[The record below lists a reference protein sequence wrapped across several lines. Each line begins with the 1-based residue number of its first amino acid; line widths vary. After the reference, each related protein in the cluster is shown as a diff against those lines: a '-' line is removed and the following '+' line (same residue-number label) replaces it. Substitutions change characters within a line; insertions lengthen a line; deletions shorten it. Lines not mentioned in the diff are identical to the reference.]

1 MPKLFMPG
9 SSIPASL
16 ILFWLFLTFCT
27 RIMHAQEHED
37 LDAYTLRF
45 TGFWVYS
52 QPFGSF
58 HGTGS
63 QGQFDLQT
71 DAKFN
76 IYNTGA
82 GRVEWK
88 FTRKNHLFVGAL
100 PLDQSRKVV
109 LDRTIVFQGQTYS
122 AGLTASARLQ
132 NYFLTPGYQY
142 DIIRRKQGH
151 IGVVAQLDLM
161 YIRGSWNAAAQT
173 LNGTLHSP
181 QSSSATIRA
190 PLPVAGPDLRYYLIP
205 NSRRLFVAGD
215 VLGMYFFG
223 YGNFISSYGT
233 IGLSVNKHLNLQGG
247 YQLGSRLTVKS
258 TDDRIG
264 VDLTQ
269 RGAVAGLQVSF

>member
-1 MPKLFMPG
+1 MPD
-9 SSIPASL
+9 STVPASL
-16 ILFWLFLTFCT
+16 ILFPLFLTFCSCVT
-27 RIMHAQEHED
+27 QAQEHED

-63 QGQFDLQT
+63 QGQFDLQA

-76 IYNTGA
+76 AYNTGA

-88 FTRKNHLFVGAL
+88 FTHKNHLVVGAL

-109 LDRTIVFQGQTYS
+109 LDRTILFQGQTYS

-151 IGVVAQLDLM
+151 IGIVAQLDLL
-161 YIRGSWNAAAQT
+161 YIRGSWNATAQT
-173 LNGTLHSP
+173 LNGTLHGA

-190 PLPVAGPDLRYYLIP
+190 PLPVAGPDLRYYPIP

-247 YQLGSRLTVKS
+247 YQLSSRLNVKS
-258 TDDRIG
+258 TNNRIG

-269 RGAVAGLQVSF
+269 RGAVAGLEVSF

>member
-9 SSIPASL
+9 SSVPASL
-16 ILFWLFLTFCT
+16 ILLWQFLTFCT
-27 RIMHAQEHED
+27 RKVQAQEHED
-37 LDAYTLRF
+37 LDAYTLCF

-52 QPFGSF
+52 QVFGSF

-63 QGQFDLQT
+63 QGQFDLQA

-109 LDRTIVFQGQTYS
+109 LDRTILFQGQTYS

-142 DIIRRKQGH
+142 DIMRRKQGH
-151 IGVVAQLDLM
+151 IGIVAQLDLM
-161 YIRGSWNAAAQT
+161 YLRGSWNAAAQT

-190 PLPVAGPDLRYYLIP
+190 PLPVAGPDFRYYLIP
-205 NSRRLFVAGD
+205 NFRRLFVAGD

-233 IGLSVNKHLNLQGG
+233 IGLSVNKHLDLQGG
-247 YQLGSRLTVKS
+247 YQLSSRLTVKS
-258 TDDRIG
+258 TANRIG

-269 RGAVAGLQVSF
+269 RGTVAGLQVSF